1 MRLSPS
7 IIALVLLSIVST
19 TSIRALASSSKQVEQ
34 LRPNGVFG
42 IIVENQVGK
51 RELEVTNT
59 VPLTEGQSYG
69 WIIRLPENLVMVKWK
84 EVFEL
89 PAKPDKWGEAGDIE
103 ISQDRKISTTE
114 KEVVVK
120 NGTIQNFWRVLAGD
134 PVGDYVIRVYV
145 NDHLLDIFQ
154 FRVVESIEIKD

>member
-19 TSIRALASSSKQVEQ
+19 TSIQALASSSKQVEQ

>member
-19 TSIRALASSSKQVEQ
+19 TSIQALASSSKQVEQ
-34 LRPNGVFG
+34 QRPTGIFG
-42 IIVENQVGK
+42 IIVENQEGN
-51 RELEVTNT
+51 RGLEVTST
-59 VPLTEGQSYG
+59 VPLTEGQIYG
-69 WIIRLPENLVMVKWK
+69 WIIRLPENFVKVKWK

-89 PAKPDKWGEAGDIE
+89 PAKPDKWGGSGDIE
-103 ISQDRKISTTE
+103 ISQDRKISTME

-120 NGTIQNFWRVLAGD
+120 SGTIQNFWKVLAGD

-154 FRVVESIEIKD
+154 FEVVESIEVKD